1 MAAKDFPTSDLDNNR
16 DPITGTP
23 GAHPVGTGVGATGG
37 ALAGAAVGAVGGP
50 VGAAIG
56 LVAGAVVGGLGG
68 KAVAE
73 RVNPTVED
81 AYWRD
86 RYVDESYYE
95 PGRGYDDYRPAYE
108 LGWSARAT
116 RDTAFDEVEPALSEE
131 WSRSR
136 GTSTLDWPRARHASR
151 AAWDRADTT
160 YFSGDSEA
168 SGDASRGGVLASDEV
183 VGVLNDLLENS
194 RDGEYGFR
202 TCAEEVE
209 AGSASK
215 RVFEER
221 AAQCSAAANELAGL
235 ILQYGGTPADGGSAS
250 GAMHRGWVHV
260 KSAVGADSERSML
273 EECERGEDAAL
284 ARYRKALKQNLPAD
298 VRALVQRQADGAQ
311 RNHDQIKALRDQA
324 RARS

>member
-23 GAHPVGTGVGATGG
+23 GAHPVGTGAGATGG

-50 VGAAIG
+50 IGAAVG

-73 RVNPTVED
+73 SLNPTVED
-81 AYWRD
+81 AYWRE

-95 PGRGYDDYRPAYE
+95 PGLGYDDYRPAYE
-108 LGWSARAT
+108 LGWSTRAT
-116 RDTAFDEVEPALSEE
+116 RDTAFDEIEPSLGAE
-131 WSRSR
+131 WAGRR
-136 GTSTLDWPRARHASR
+136 GTSTLDWPRARDASR

-160 YFSGDSEA
+160 YFNA
-168 SGDASRGGVLASDEV
+168 DARTVDGERLSNDDV
-183 VGVLNDLLENS
+183 VDVLNDLLENS
-194 RDGEYGFR
+194 RDGEHGFR
-202 TCAEEVE
+202 VCADEVD
-209 AGSASK
+209 AGSALK
-215 RVFEER
+215 RVFGDR
-221 AAQCSAAANELAGL
+221 AAQCGVASGELVAL
-235 ILQYGGTPADGGSAS
+235 VMQYGGEPASGGTAS

-260 KSAVGADSERSML
+260 KAAVGANSELSML

-284 ARYRKALKQNLPAD
+284 ARYRKALKQTLPAD
-298 VRALVQRQADGAQ
+298 VRELIQRQADGAQ

-324 RARS
+324 RARK